1 MMKWKTSQRM
11 FNVQKRRRIMSSS
24 KKKAM
29 TAIFLVGCLTA
40 FATTAFAQSS
50 QGGQP
55 TQGQPGQQPNANKDQ
70 KPGDTG
76 SSLEIPTNQPPV
88 NAEEDAA
95 AKAFQAM
102 PNTELPKKIA
112 AGEDF
117 LKKYPESRYRPMI
130 YSALVFEYIQTNNL
144 DKAFDIGDKEV
155 ALKPDDAQTMAVLSQ
170 TIPRAMNASTQEPQK
185 RLAKAETYAKRAIE
199 ITPTLPK
206 PEGMPDQNFVTAKN
220 ETLTMAHS
228 GLGLVY
234 LREGKYNDAIP
245 ELEQSLKID
254 PNPAPDPVN
263 LYLLGMAN
271 VKASHFDEAAIAFNK
286 CAALPGSLQNTCKN
300 GAEEAKKQG
309 ATQLSAPK

>member
-1 MMKWKTSQRM
+1 
-11 FNVQKRRRIMSSS
+11 MSSN
-24 KKKAM
+24 KKNAM
-29 TAIFLVGCLTA
+29 TAIFLAGCLTA
-40 FATTAFAQSS
+40 FATTAFAQSNQS
-50 QGGQP
+50 GQP
-55 TQGQPGQQPNANKDQ
+55 NQGQSGQQPNANKAQ

-88 NAEEDAA
+88 SAEEDAA

-102 PNTELPKKIA
+102 PNTDLPKKIA

-117 LKKYPESRYRPMI
+117 LKKYPDSRYRPAV
-130 YSALVFEYIQTNNL
+130 YSALVFAYIQTNNL

-170 TIPRAMNASTQEPQK
+170 TIPRAMNAS
-185 RLAKAETYAKRAIE
+185 I
-199 ITPTLPK
+199 
-206 PEGMPDQNFVTAKN
+206 
-220 ETLTMAHS
+220 
-228 GLGLVY
+228 
-234 LREGKYNDAIP
+234 
-245 ELEQSLKID
+245 EQSVKID

-286 CAALPGSLQNTCKN
+286 CAALPGSLQNSCKN

>member
-1 MMKWKTSQRM
+1 
-11 FNVQKRRRIMSSS
+11 MSSS

-102 PNTELPKKIA
+102 PNTDLPKKIA

-234 LREGKYNDAIP
+234 LRQGKYNDAIP

-271 VKASHFDEAAIAFNK
+271 VKTSHFDEAAIAFNK

>member
-1 MMKWKTSQRM
+1 
-11 FNVQKRRRIMSSS
+11 MSGN
-24 KKKAM
+24 KKNAM
-29 TAIFLVGCLTA
+29 AAIFLAGCLTA

-50 QGGQP
+50 SQSGQQN
-55 TQGQPGQQPNANKDQ
+55 QGQPGQQPNANKDQ
-70 KPGDTG
+70 KPADSG
-76 SSLEIPTNQPPV
+76 SSLAIPTNQPPV

-102 PNTELPKKIA
+102 PNTDLPKKIA

-117 LKKYPESRYRPMI
+117 LKKYPDSRYRSVI
-130 YSALVFEYIQTNNL
+130 YSALVFAYIQTNNS
-144 DKAFDIGDKEV
+144 DKAFEIGDKEL
-155 ALKPDDAQTMAVLSQ
+155 ALKPDDVQTMAVLSQ
-170 TIPRAMNASTQEPQK
+170 TMTRAMGANTPEPEK

-206 PEGMPDQNFVTAKN
+206 PEGMPDQNFVAAKN

-234 LREGKYNDAIP
+234 LRRGKFNDAIP

-271 VKASHFDEAAIAFNK
+271 VKASHFDDAAIAFNK
-286 CAALPGSLQNTCKN
+286 CAAIAGSLQNTCKN
-300 GAEEAKKQG
+300 GADEAKKQG
-309 ATQLSAPK
+309 STQLSAPK

>member
-117 LKKYPESRYRPMI
+117 LKKYPEIRYRPMI

>member
-1 MMKWKTSQRM
+1 MSGSKN
-11 FNVQKRRRIMSSS
+11 NV
-24 KKKAM
+24 M
-29 TAIFLVGCLTA
+29 TTIFLAGCLTV
-40 FATTAFAQSS
+40 FATTSFAQSS
-50 QGGQP
+50 QSGQ
-55 TQGQPGQQPNANKDQ
+55 QNQNQPGQQPNPNKDQ
-70 KPGDTG
+70 KPAESG
-76 SSLEIPTNQPPV
+76 SSLEIPSNQPPV

-102 PNTELPKKIA
+102 PNSDLPKKIT

-117 LKKYPESRYRPMI
+117 LKKYPDSRYRPMV

-144 DKAFDIGDKEV
+144 EKAFDLGDKEV

-170 TIPRAMNASTQEPQK
+170 TIPRAMNANTQEPEK

-206 PEGMPDQNFVTAKN
+206 PEGMPDQNFVAAKN

-234 LREGKYNDAIP
+234 LRRGKFSDAIP
-245 ELEQSLKID
+245 ELEQSVKID

-286 CAALPGSLQNTCKN
+286 CAALAGSLQNTCKT

>member
-1 MMKWKTSQRM
+1 M

-102 PNTELPKKIA
+102 PNTDLPKKIA

-263 LYLLGMAN
+263 LYLLGMAH

>member
-1 MMKWKTSQRM
+1 
-11 FNVQKRRRIMSSS
+11 MSGN
-24 KKKAM
+24 KKNAM
-29 TAIFLVGCLTA
+29 AAVFLAGCLTA
-40 FATTAFAQSS
+40 AFAQSS
-50 QGGQP
+50 QSGQ
-55 TQGQPGQQPNANKDQ
+55 QNQSQPGQQPNANKDQ
-70 KPGDTG
+70 KPADSG
-76 SSLEIPTNQPPV
+76 SSLAIPTNQPPV

-102 PNTELPKKIA
+102 PNTDLPKKIA

-117 LKKYPESRYRPMI
+117 LKKYPDSRYRSVI
-130 YSALVFEYIQTNNL
+130 YSALVFDYIQTNNS
-144 DKAFDIGDKEV
+144 DKAFEIGDKEV
-155 ALKPDDAQTMAVLSQ
+155 ALKPDDVQTMAVLSQ
-170 TIPRAMNASTQEPQK
+170 TMTRAMGANTPEPEK

-206 PEGMPDQNFVTAKN
+206 PEGMPDQNFVAAKN

-234 LREGKYNDAIP
+234 LRRGKFNDAIP

-271 VKASHFDEAAIAFNK
+271 VKASHFDDAAIAFNK
-286 CAALPGSLQNTCKN
+286 CAAIAGSLQNTCKN
-300 GAEEAKKQG
+300 GADEAKKQG
-309 ATQLSAPK
+309 STQLSAPK